1 MARNALSIS
10 EALKVLE
17 ELPSD
22 SEFENVESSDTEVYA
37 AELSDNS
44 DVTNENNDEEEV
56 DDPSQ
61 PGPSAQPHVPTWIH
75 KKKVRKTLPDFTSR
89 SGPSDELWEL
99 PEKTPLEV
107 LLTMFTIELM
117 ELIVFETN
125 LYATQSSKPFSPLS
139 NGVIYFYGH
148 KDDAQLS

>member
-1 MARNALSIS
+1 MAQKALSIS

-22 SEFENVESSDTEVYA
+22 SESENAESSDTEVYA
-37 AELSDNS
+37 AELGDNS
-44 DVTNENNDEEEV
+44 DVTDENIDEEEV

-61 PGPSAQPHVPTWIH
+61 PGPSAQPHVPTWFH
-75 KKKVRKTLPDFTSR
+75 KKKVQKTLPDFTSR

-107 LLTMFTIELM
+107 FLTMFTVELM

-125 LYATQSSKPFSPLS
+125 LYATQVANLFLPSL
-139 NGVIYFYGH
+139 
-148 KDDAQLS
+148 